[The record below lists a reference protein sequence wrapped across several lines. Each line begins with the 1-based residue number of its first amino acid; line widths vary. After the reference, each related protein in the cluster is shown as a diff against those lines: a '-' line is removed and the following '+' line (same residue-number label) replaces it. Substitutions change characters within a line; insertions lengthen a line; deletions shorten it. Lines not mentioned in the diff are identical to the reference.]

1 MRMSY
6 VRLLADDYEA
16 CFRFYADVLK
26 FPVLRG
32 SEETRYAEFEVGSET
47 LLALNQR
54 EVVAEALGTDA
65 EDPHLPR
72 QDRIAV
78 IFEVEDVDAKAAELI
93 EAGVPMVSPAKE
105 WTAWGIRAAHFR
117 DPDGYLLEIN
127 QQVPVGAAPPI
138 KRSLAAYDH

>member
-1 MRMSY
+1 MRFSY
-6 VRLLADDYEA
+6 IRLLADDYEA

-26 FPVLRG
+26 FPVLWG
-32 SEETRYAEFEVGSET
+32 SEETRYAEFEVGSST
-47 LLALNQR
+47 KLALNQR

-65 EDPHLPR
+65 DDPHLPR

-78 IFEVEDVDAKAAELI
+78 IFEVDDVDAKAAELLA
-93 EAGVPMVSPAKE
+93 AGVPMASPAKD

-127 QQVPVGAAPPI
+127 RPLRV
-138 KRSLAAYDH
+138 

>member
-1 MRMSY
+1 MRMSC

-26 FPVLRG
+26 FPVLSG
-32 SEETRYAEFEVGSET
+32 SEETRYAEFEVGSESR
-47 LLALNQR
+47 LALNQR
-54 EVVAEALGTDA
+54 EVVAEALGTDT
-65 EDPHLPR
+65 EDPGLPR

-78 IFEVEDVDAKAAELI
+78 IFQVEDVDTKAAELVA
-93 EAGVPMVSPAKE
+93 AGIPLVSPAKD

-127 QQVPVGAAPPI
+127 QPLFADA
-138 KRSLAAYDH
+138 LY